1 MVGRMLKRNWCPTV
15 SKEFED
21 MYQGGKPGIVT
32 VVEADNAGTPLLRPY
47 YTTMPGICALI
58 AP

>member
-15 SKEFED
+15 SREFED

-32 VVEADNAGTPLLRPY
+32 VVEADNAGKPPLRPY
-47 YTTMPGICALI
+47 Y
-58 AP
+58 